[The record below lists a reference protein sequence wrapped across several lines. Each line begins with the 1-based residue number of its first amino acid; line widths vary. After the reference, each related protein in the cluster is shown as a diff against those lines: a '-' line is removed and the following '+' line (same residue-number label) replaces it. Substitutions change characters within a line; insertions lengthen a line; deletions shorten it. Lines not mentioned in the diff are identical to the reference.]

1 MPDVLKFT
9 DVPAVIAASK
19 CYLARQEG
27 MPLRIRVDH
36 NDCGWCSYPCHVII
50 ESVRAWWDGDHT
62 ESAAAFERLPHATQ
76 QRLVSEAAGVAP

>member
-36 NDCGWCSYPCHVII
+36 DSCGWCSYPTEVII
-50 ESVRAWWDGDHT
+50 ESVRAWLAGSHT
-62 ESAAAFERLPHATQ
+62 ESIAAFERLPHSAQ
-76 QRLVSEAAGVAP
+76 KRLVAEAVAP